1 MEKSTTGSIDAV
13 RGVCDVNVFDAER
26 VGRARNM
33 VFVSL
38 SAMISSKGIRQRN
51 ADLPV
56 LVTGS
61 LFPVMSLM
69 NEDYL
74 PLSFTF
80 ARCRVQVWNG
90 SKRGTRESGRYR

>member
-38 SAMISSKGIRQRN
+38 SAMTAKMFSHSRTFHEMILHFYS
-51 ADLPV
+51 DCL
-56 LVTGS
+56 LFVT
-61 LFPVMSLM
+61 
-69 NEDYL
+69 
-74 PLSFTF
+74 
-80 ARCRVQVWNG
+80 
-90 SKRGTRESGRYR
+90 

>member
-38 SAMISSKGIRQRN
+38 SAMTAKVVFAQRRTFHELFLLISNFNSDWDIVR
-51 ADLPV
+51 
-56 LVTGS
+56 
-61 LFPVMSLM
+61 
-69 NEDYL
+69 
-74 PLSFTF
+74 FT
-80 ARCRVQVWNG
+80 
-90 SKRGTRESGRYR
+90 